1 MKVDMDQDIEIGQR
15 FFQQMM
21 DIFIV
26 PAIEER
32 QASAV
37 LPRPLVLRS
46 AQVIFF
52 PDGRKPE
59 VRINDEVRAIG
70 QVKMREGV
78 SKNAGDPISE
88 HEMQGLEGLSLPAKE
103 FPGCG
108 HATFVKFGES
118 WITAFDFRYNKDM
131 SRQHLDTA
139 TQFLAAAEYASQQEH
154 WSSFVDNLFSA
165 VELTAKATLL
175 LMPDKRFREK
185 ASHKAIQLRY
195 NRFADL
201 GNVDPEHITA
211 FNKLYGMRDKA
222 RYLKQPFKISCDEAS
237 TLTLAVKEMIEW
249 GRKITGP
256 ESKF

>member
-1 MKVDMDQDIEIGQR
+1 MDQDVEIGQR

-32 QASAV
+32 QASGA
-37 LPRPLVLRS
+37 LPRPLALRS
-46 AQVIFF
+46 AQVVFF

-59 VRINDEVRAIG
+59 VRINDEVRAIS

-78 SKNAGDPISE
+78 SKNAGDPIFE
-88 HEMQGLEGLSLPAKE
+88 HEIQGLEGLSLPEKE

-108 HATFVKFGES
+108 HATFVRFGES

-131 SRQHLDTA
+131 SRQHLYTA
-139 TQFLAAAEYASQQEH
+139 TQFLAAAEYASQQEY
-154 WSSFVDNLFSA
+154 WSSFLDNLFSA
-165 VELTAKATLL
+165 AELTARATLL
-175 LMPDKRFREK
+175 LMPDKRFRER
-185 ASHKAIQLRY
+185 ASHKAIHVKY
-195 NRFADL
+195 NSFADL
-201 GNVDPEHITA
+201 GNVAPEHIAA

-222 RYLKQPFKISCDEAS
+222 RYLKQPFKISGDEAS
-237 TLTLAVKEMIEW
+237 TLISAVKEMIEW

-256 ESKF
+256 EPKF